1 MVRLAREVD
10 GRAHGRSP
18 ARTRHRADRSRR
30 PDCLS
35 HIQIVRFMQADIV
48 IVGAGPVGLCLARA
62 LSGVGLKIVMVEQ
75 QGLADISEPQFDG
88 REIAL
93 TQKSVRLMRK
103 FGLWDLIDPHARAP
117 LCSARVFN
125 GPSPGAL
132 EIGHELSGHAELG
145 WLVSNHLIRKAAYEA
160 LQESTAEH
168 GDVTLLAAQRVSG
181 VKAGEDLA
189 SVTLEGGE
197 TLSAKLIVAADSRFS
212 STRKMMGI
220 AANMH
225 DFGRAMLVCR
235 MTHEAPHEH
244 AAWEWFGY
252 GQTLALLPMN
262 AERSTNA
269 HQSSVVLTLPV
280 GQVNEIAALEPDAFA
295 RHIEDRFM
303 HRLGAMKLASTRH
316 VYPLVAVYPE
326 RFVGKRFAT
335 VGDAAVGMHPVTAH
349 GFNFGLLGVETL
361 GNRIID
367 ALKSGCDIGSLAVL
381 QRYESQ
387 HRRATRPLYLA
398 TRFITDVY
406 TNNTAPAKLAR
417 DFMLRAASK
426 LTPFRKAI
434 AASLT
439 G

>member
-1 MVRLAREVD
+1 
-10 GRAHGRSP
+10 
-18 ARTRHRADRSRR
+18 
-30 PDCLS
+30 
-35 HIQIVRFMQADIV
+35 MQADIV
-48 IVGAGPVGLCLARA
+48 IVGAGPVGLCLARL
-62 LSGVGLKIVMVEQ
+62 LSGLGLNIVMVEQ
-75 QGLADISEPQFDG
+75 QCLADISEPQFDG

-103 FGLWDLIDPHARAP
+103 FGLWDRIDPHARAP
-117 LCSARVFN
+117 LCSAKVFN

-132 EIGHELSGHAELG
+132 EIGHELSGHTELG

-160 LQESTAEH
+160 LRQSAAEH
-168 GDVTLLAAQRVSG
+168 ADVTLLAGQKVSG

-189 SVTLEGGE
+189 SVTLESGE
-197 TLSAKLIVAADSRFS
+197 TLPAKLIVAADSRFS

-225 DFGRAMLVCR
+225 DFGKAMLVCR

-280 GQVNEIAALEPDAFA
+280 GQVNEIAALQPDEFA
-295 RHIEDRFM
+295 RHIEQRFM

-316 VYPLVAVYPE
+316 VYPLVAVYPQ
-326 RFVGKRFAT
+326 RFVGKRFAA

-361 GNRIID
+361 GNRIIE
-367 ALKSGCDIGSLAVL
+367 AKKSGFDIGALSVL
-381 QRYESQ
+381 QRYEIQ

-417 DFMLRAASK
+417 DIMLRAASR
-426 LTPFRKAI
+426 LMPFRKAI

>member
-1 MVRLAREVD
+1 
-10 GRAHGRSP
+10 
-18 ARTRHRADRSRR
+18 
-30 PDCLS
+30 
-35 HIQIVRFMQADIV
+35 MQADIV

-62 LSGVGLKIVMVEQ
+62 LSGAGLKIAMVEQ
-75 QGLADISEPQFDG
+75 QSLADIGEPQFDG

-93 TQKSVRLMRK
+93 TQKSVRMMRR

-117 LCSARVFN
+117 LRSARVFN

-132 EIGHELSGHAELG
+132 EIGHDLSGHTELG

-160 LQESTAEH
+160 LLQSTAEH
-168 GDVTLLAAQRVSG
+168 GDVTLLAARKVSA
-181 VKAGEDLA
+181 VKADDALA
-189 SVTLEGGE
+189 SVTLESGE

-220 AANMH
+220 AANLH

-280 GQVNEIAALEPDAFA
+280 GQVNEVAALEPEAFA

-303 HRLGAMKLASTRH
+303 HRLGAMTLASTRH

-326 RFVGKRFAT
+326 RFVGKRFAA

-349 GFNFGLLGVETL
+349 GFNFGLLGVENL
-361 GNRIID
+361 GKRIID
-367 ALKSGCDIGSLAVL
+367 AHKSGFDIGAPSVL
-381 QRYESQ
+381 QGYETQ
-387 HRRATRPLYLA
+387 HRRATKPLYLA

-426 LTPFRKAI
+426 LMPFKKAI

>member
-1 MVRLAREVD
+1 M
-10 GRAHGRSP
+10 SQF
-18 ARTRHRADRSRR
+18 
-30 PDCLS
+30 
-35 HIQIVRFMQADIV
+35 QIVRFMQADIV

-62 LSGVGLKIVMVEQ
+62 FSGSGLKIVMVEQ
-75 QGLADISEPQFDG
+75 QCLADISEPQFDG

-93 TQKSVRLMRK
+93 TQKSVRLMHK
-103 FGLWDLIDPHARAP
+103 LGLWDRIEAHARAP
-117 LCSARVFN
+117 LCSAKVFN

-132 EIGHELSGHAELG
+132 EIGHELSGHTELG

-160 LQESTAEH
+160 LRQSTAEH
-168 GDVTLLAAQRVSG
+168 GDVTLLAAQKVSG

-189 SVTLEGGE
+189 SVTLESGE

-212 STRKMMGI
+212 ATRKMMGI

-225 DFGRAMLVCR
+225 DFGKAMLVCR

-252 GQTLALLPMN
+252 EQTLALLPMN
-262 AERSTNA
+262 TQRSTNA

-280 GQVNEIAALEPDAFA
+280 GQVNEIAALEPDEFA
-295 RHIEDRFM
+295 RHIEQRFM
-303 HRLGAMKLASTRH
+303 RRLGAMKLASTRH

-326 RFVGKRFAT
+326 RFVGTRFAV

-361 GNRIID
+361 GNRIIE
-367 ALKSGCDIGSLAVL
+367 AKNSGFDIGALQVL
-381 QRYESQ
+381 QRYETQ

-417 DFMLRAASK
+417 DFMLRAASR
-426 LTPFRKAI
+426 LMPFRKAI

>member
-1 MVRLAREVD
+1 
-10 GRAHGRSP
+10 
-18 ARTRHRADRSRR
+18 
-30 PDCLS
+30 
-35 HIQIVRFMQADIV
+35 MQADIV
-48 IVGAGPVGLCLARA
+48 IVGAGPVGLCLARSLSA
-62 LSGVGLKIVMVEQ
+62 LGLEIVMVEQ
-75 QGLADISEPQFDG
+75 QCLADISEPQFDG

-103 FGLWDLIDPHARAP
+103 FGLWDRIDPHARAP
-117 LCSARVFN
+117 LCSAKVFN

-132 EIGHELSGHAELG
+132 EIGHELSGHTELG

-160 LQESTAEH
+160 LRQSTAAH
-168 GDVTLLAAQRVSG
+168 GDVTLLAAQKVSG

-189 SVTLEGGE
+189 SVTLESGE

-220 AANMH
+220 AADMH
-225 DFGRAMLVCR
+225 DFGKAMLVCR

-280 GQVNEIAALEPDAFA
+280 GQVNEIAALEPGEFA
-295 RHIEDRFM
+295 RHIEKRFM

-316 VYPLVAVYPE
+316 IYPLVAVYPE
-326 RFVGKRFAT
+326 HFVGKRFAA

-361 GNRIID
+361 GNRIIE
-367 ALKSGCDIGSLAVL
+367 AKNSGGDIGALSIL
-381 QRYESQ
+381 QRYETQ

-417 DFMLRAASK
+417 DFMLRAASR
-426 LTPFRKAI
+426 LMPFRRAI

>member
-1 MVRLAREVD
+1 
-10 GRAHGRSP
+10 
-18 ARTRHRADRSRR
+18 
-30 PDCLS
+30 
-35 HIQIVRFMQADIV
+35 MQADIV
-48 IVGAGPVGLCLARA
+48 IVGAGPVGLCLARS
-62 LSGVGLKIVMVEQ
+62 LSGLGLKIVMVEQ
-75 QGLADISEPQFDG
+75 QCLADISEPQFDG

-103 FGLWDLIDPHARAP
+103 FGLWNRIDPHARAP
-117 LCSARVFN
+117 LCSAEVFN

-132 EIGHELSGHAELG
+132 EIGHELSGHTELG

-160 LQESTAEH
+160 LRQSTAEH
-168 GDVTLLAAQRVSG
+168 GDVTLLAAQKVSG
-181 VKAGEDLA
+181 VKVSEDLA
-189 SVTLEGGE
+189 SVTLESGE
-197 TLSAKLIVAADSRFS
+197 TLPAKLIVAADSRFS

-220 AANMH
+220 AADMH
-225 DFGRAMLVCR
+225 DFGKAMLVCR

-280 GQVNEIAALEPDAFA
+280 GQVNEIAALEPDAFS
-295 RHIEDRFM
+295 RHIEQRFM

-326 RFVGKRFAT
+326 RFVGERFAA

-349 GFNFGLLGVETL
+349 GFNFGLLGVQTL
-361 GNRIID
+361 GNRIIE
-367 ALKSGCDIGSLAVL
+367 AKKSGLDIGALPVL
-381 QRYESQ
+381 QRYETQ
-387 HRRATRPLYLA
+387 HRRATKPLYLA

-417 DFMLRAASK
+417 DFMLRAASR
-426 LTPFRKAI
+426 LMPFRKAI

>member
-1 MVRLAREVD
+1 
-10 GRAHGRSP
+10 
-18 ARTRHRADRSRR
+18 
-30 PDCLS
+30 
-35 HIQIVRFMQADIV
+35 MQADIV
-48 IVGAGPVGLCLARA
+48 IVGAGPVGLCLARS
-62 LSGVGLKIVMVEQ
+62 LSGVGLKIVIVEQ
-75 QGLADISEPQFDG
+75 QCLADISEPQFDG

-93 TQKSVRLMRK
+93 TQKSVRAMRR

-117 LCSARVFN
+117 LRSARVFN

-132 EIGHELSGHAELG
+132 EIGHDLSGHTELG
-145 WLVSNHLIRKAAYEA
+145 WLVPNHLIRKAAYEA
-160 LQESTAEH
+160 LRQSAAEH
-168 GDVTLLAAQRVSG
+168 GDVTLLAAQQVSA
-181 VKAGEDLA
+181 VNAGEDQA
-189 SVTLEGGE
+189 SVTLERGE

-225 DFGRAMLVCR
+225 DFGKAMLVCR

-252 GQTLALLPMN
+252 DQTLALLPMN

-280 GQVNEIAALEPDAFA
+280 GHVNEIAALAPDAFA

-316 VYPLVAVYPE
+316 VYPLVAVYAE
-326 RFVGKRFAT
+326 RFVGKRFAA

-361 GNRIID
+361 GNRIIE
-367 ALKSGCDIGSLAVL
+367 AHKSGFDIWAPSVL
-381 QRYESQ
+381 QRYETQ
-387 HRRATRPLYLA
+387 HRRATKPLYLA

-417 DFMLRAASK
+417 EFMLRAASK
-426 LTPFRKAI
+426 LMPFRKAI